1 MFKRINYN
9 AYKINIPT
17 SKYLVHDTFNV
28 ADLSPFL
35 GDARVQED
43 DESKTTLSEEGGDDV
58 APHVDNTMDTT
69 PNGPMTRSRVKALH
83 EKVTSLL
90 SMCDL
95 DLPLNGLLLHAGTL
109 CILRIHSDDGT
120 QWIQED
126 DQEKVQDDG
135 EDEQGEI
142 LEDGQGE
149 EGGGEDR
156 QAGLEAGLGRAPG
169 RAPSRHCRPPGR
181 PRPAP
186 RPVPH

>member
-1 MFKRINYN
+1 
-9 AYKINIPT
+9 
-17 SKYLVHDTFNV
+17 
-28 ADLSPFL
+28 
-35 GDARVQED
+35 
-43 DESKTTLSEEGGDDV
+43 
-58 APHVDNTMDTT
+58 MDTT

-120 QWIQED
+120 QWSQED

-135 EDEQGEI
+135 EDEQEEI

-156 QAGLEAGLGRAPG
+156 QA
-169 RAPSRHCRPPGR
+169 
-181 PRPAP
+181 
-186 RPVPH
+186 VM